1 MKRCNLSIK
10 ALFLVPVIFGYI
22 SQAYAEDNNITQTM
36 KILWQREVTADA
48 NLDCSLGPVALDKT
62 NKKLLITGTSFRPK
76 VYSEGKFWL
85 MELDTNNGDIT
96 RKTIIKEANE
106 SNATL
111 MLASSLL
118 KSLMVSENNDISLS
132 GKFDGSA
139 HSIMKI
145 NRSGNTNKFIEF
157 AGKNNDANKNRED
170 FSKVHSEV
178 NLSNGNI
185 LLMGGGSDGGIAIK
199 VDSEGTQLWK
209 RNYKIGQKQVD
220 LFNDGLSVENKK
232 EFVIVGCSVDAK
244 GKFPDV
250 TGDDFVVRCNAQGD
264 IIAKDI
270 FTGNPWPGEQPRI
283 CRTSS
288 GNFIVVYGK
297 GMQFKRSEINIRAYS
312 PDLKLLWEKQVVK
325 SEKNKPS
332 SFKITATPQNG
343 FIVAA
348 NVDFGNLR
356 VYEYDNKGD
365 QVATFSIDKAI
376 KLVNIGLACTDNEAL
391 VVFQNRQKIDQNE
404 EISRIKIIALELK

>member
-1 MKRCNLSIK
+1 MKLHDISIK
-10 ALFLVPVIFGYI
+10 ALFLLPVIFGYI
-22 SQAYAEDNNITQTM
+22 SQTFAEDSNVVPTM
-36 KILWQREVTADA
+36 KILWQKEDTADA
-48 NLDCSLGPVALDKT
+48 NLDCSLGPVILDKA
-62 NKKLLITGTSFRPK
+62 NKRLLITGTSFRPK

-85 MELDTNNGDIT
+85 MEVDTNSGDIT
-96 RKTIIKEANE
+96 RKTTIKEANE
-106 SNATL
+106 SKATL

-118 KSLMVSENNDISLS
+118 NGLTVSENNDISLA

-170 FSKVHSEV
+170 FSQIHGGI
-178 NLSNGNI
+178 NLPSGN
-185 LLMGGGSDGGIAIK
+185 LLLIGGDRDGGLVMK
-199 VDSEGTQLWK
+199 VDSEGIRLWEK
-209 RNYKIGQKQVD
+209 NYKIGQGQVD
-220 LFNDGLSVENKK
+220 LFTNGQSVDNK
-232 EFVIVGCSVDAK
+232 EDFVIVGCSTNVK

-250 TGDDFVVRCNAQGD
+250 TGNDFILLFNAQGD

-270 FTGNPWPGEQPRI
+270 FNGNPGEQPQI

-297 GMQFKRSEINIRAYS
+297 GILFKRSDINIRAYS
-312 PDLKLLWEKQVVK
+312 PDLKFLWEKPFVK
-325 SEKNKPS
+325 SEQNKPS
-332 SFKITATPQNG
+332 SFKIAAIPQNG
-343 FIVAA
+343 FIVAV

-356 VYEYDNKGD
+356 VYEYDDKGD

-376 KLVNIGLACTDNEAL
+376 KLVNIGLTCTDNKAL
-391 VVFQNRQKIDQNE
+391 IVFQNRPKIEQDE